1 MKVADTKLSQKKK
14 ILIWAGLWFAQIFVF
29 YLLSKS
35 TIAID
40 FFSKFYDWQREG
52 HQKIVSSLSF
62 SVGDI
67 LYVVLGL
74 LIAMLIY
81 FIFKKG
87 LKYQLINLLIF
98 LNTIYFFYQIFWG
111 MMYFQKPIAK
121 VTPKDNIPIE
131 RLKSLSLKYL
141 ELCIKN
147 REHLNE
153 DKNGIYKIENLD
165 KIKSELIL
173 TQAKIPTKYNTKTPT
188 NIISIKPSLFGEIMS
203 LTGILGYYNP
213 FTAEAQYDANLP
225 DSNKAFTLSHEAAHQ
240 LGYAREQEAS
250 FIGFLNCIYSKK
262 PELEYSANL
271 YALKNILSNIQ
282 AYDPQWV
289 EFILK
294 RYSQKM
300 KRDRANEIA
309 FRKKNEGLLG
319 DVFGWTNDLFLKTNR
334 QEGSVTYSYFIY
346 LLLYYET

>member
-35 TIAID
+35 ALAII
-40 FFSKFYDWQREG
+40 FFAKFYEWQKAG
-52 HQKIVSSLSF
+52 HQKLFSSLSF

-74 LIAMLIY
+74 WIATIIY

-87 LKYQLINLLIF
+87 IKSQLVKVLIF
-98 LNTIYFFYQIFWG
+98 LNIIYFVYQIFWG
-111 MMYFQKPIAK
+111 MMYFQNPIIK
-121 VTPKDNIPIE
+121 VTPSDKIQIE
-131 RLKSLSLKYL
+131 KLKTLSLKYL

-153 DKNGIYKIENLD
+153 NKNGIYEIENLD

-173 TQAKIPTKYNTKTPT
+173 TQAKIPIKFNTKTPT
-188 NIISIKPSLFGEIMS
+188 NTISIKPSLFGEIMS

-240 LGYAREQEAS
+240 LGYTREQEAS
-250 FIGFLNCIYSKK
+250 FIGFLNCIYSDK

-271 YALKNILSNIQ
+271 FALKNILSNIQ
-282 AYDPQWV
+282 ASDPKWV

-294 RYSQKM
+294 KYSQKM

-309 FRKKNEGLLG
+309 FRKKNKSVLG

-334 QEGSVTYSYFIY
+334 QDGSITYNYFIY
-346 LLLYYET
+346 LLLYYEA